1 MYPTLFEIGNL
12 SVSSF
17 TVCSIIAF
25 LMAYIIGIIEFKRK
39 GISESLLDL
48 LFGLSII
55 GGVIGAKLLFLFQNA
70 TLSQFLA
77 EPLRY
82 LSSGYTFYGGLLA
95 AIFTFVIVTRLKKI
109 NFWLIG
115 DAAAPALLLAYS
127 IGRIGCLLIGDDYGT
142 PSGLPWAV
150 SFPNG
155 SPPTSER
162 VHPTQLYDTILM
174 FIAFLFLWRIRKR
187 NLPVGWISY
196 ATLLILGVE
205 RFLIEFIRST
215 TPSFIPLLSQAQII
229 SVGFIVVGLYK
240 FMQLKIRTKN
250 F

>member
-174 FIAFLFLWRIRKR
+174 FIAFLFLWRIRER

>member
-17 TVCSIIAF
+17 TVCLIIAF

-55 GGVIGAKLLFLFQNA
+55 GGVIGAKLLFLSQNA
-70 TLSQFLA
+70 TISQFLA

-95 AIFTFVIVTRLKKI
+95 AILTFVIVTRLKKI

-115 DAAAPALLLAYS
+115 DAVAPALLLAYS

-142 PSGLPWAV
+142 PSSLPWAV

-174 FIAFLFLWRIRKR
+174 FIAFLFLWRIRK
-187 NLPVGWISY
+187 
-196 ATLLILGVE
+196 
-205 RFLIEFIRST
+205 
-215 TPSFIPLLSQAQII
+215 
-229 SVGFIVVGLYK
+229 
-240 FMQLKIRTKN
+240 
-250 F
+250 